1 MAQFSI
7 PEGRTALPGSASRP
21 RQIYPENLRSFKT
34 GSESADLFRDSGS
47 VASEMRNKIL
57 LEKERPV
64 PIRFEVGIKPVSVFI
79 YLVFIGIQQ
88 VNLTAEGV
96 YPLSQAKQG

>member
-1 MAQFSI
+1 
-7 PEGRTALPGSASRP
+7 
-21 RQIYPENLRSFKT
+21 
-34 GSESADLFRDSGS
+34 
-47 VASEMRNKIL
+47 MRNKIL